1 MTDGPLGTRIYDD
14 ELSFNSGQKV
24 VIKKKRGRLLINRT
38 EEGTYRRQVLK
49 LYVQHASYR
58 FLSSVH
64 LNYICRASF
73 L

>member
-38 EEGTYRRQVLK
+38 GEGTYRRQVLK
-49 LYVQHASYR
+49 LYV
-58 FLSSVH
+58 
-64 LNYICRASF
+64 
-73 L
+73 